1 MAVSRG
7 RKKLTDD
14 VIRRMREMRRS
25 GCTYAAIADA
35 FEVSD
40 GTVMNYLHDMR
51 HDVRIPL
58 EKILRMK
65 PMRESGMSLAKI
77 GAALGVSDSSV
88 DYWLKKMEREAGC
101 TDSTAADHLREDA
114 KMVSS
119 SRNQLCWRCARSAAG
134 KDGQCSW
141 DARLQPVEGWTV
153 DKDGFVVSCPEFE
166 EARR

>member
-14 VIRRMREMRRS
+14 VIRRMREMRGS
-25 GCTYAAIADA
+25 GCTYAEIADA

-40 GTVMNYLHDMR
+40 GTVMNYLRDMR

-58 EKILRMK
+58 EKRLQMR

-88 DYWLKKMEREAGC
+88 DYWLKKMEREAEC
-101 TDSTAADHLREDA
+101 TDSTAADHLREAA
-114 KMVSS
+114 KMISS
-119 SRNQLCWRCARSAAG
+119 SRNQLCWSCARSAAG
-134 KDGQCSW
+134 KDKQCSW
-141 DARLQPVEGWTV
+141 DAGLQPVEGWTV

-166 EARR
+166 GAER

>member
-1 MAVSRG
+1 MAVSRA

-14 VIRRMREMRRS
+14 VIRRMREMRGR
-25 GCTYAAIADA
+25 GCTYAEIADA

-40 GTVMNYLHDMR
+40 GTVMNYLRYMR

-58 EKILRMK
+58 EKRLRMK

-88 DYWLKKMEREAGC
+88 YYWLKKMEREVGC
-101 TDSTAADHLREDA
+101 ADSTAADHLREDA

-134 KDGQCSW
+134 KDKQCSW
-141 DARLQPVEGWTV
+141 DARLEPVEGWTV
-153 DKDGFVVSCPEFE
+153 DTDGFVVRCPEFE
-166 EARR
+166 GAKR